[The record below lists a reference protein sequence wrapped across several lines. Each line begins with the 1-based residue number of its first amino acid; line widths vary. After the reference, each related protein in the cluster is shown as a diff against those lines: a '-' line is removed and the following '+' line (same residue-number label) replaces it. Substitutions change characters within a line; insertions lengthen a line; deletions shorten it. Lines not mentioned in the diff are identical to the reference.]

1 MLSTLSPWR
10 MSVSPALMRGL
21 ICGNQLS
28 MERSDGW
35 TVWSLRTRA
44 ETESAGRD
52 SPEKDEVEDQHGI
65 EIVEITVDAE
75 QHVADESED
84 A

>member
-1 MLSTLSPWR
+1 MDRVELADETLKP
-10 MSVSPALMRGL
+10 
-21 ICGNQLS
+21 NQPV
-28 MERSDGW
+28 EIHRK
-35 TVWSLRTRA
+35 
-44 ETESAGRD
+44 
-52 SPEKDEVEDQHGI
+52 KDEVEDQHGI